1 MIRSAGF
8 KRAPARPARQ
18 WEGDAL
24 PGPRAPAER
33 VVSGDARM
41 VAPLPKGPKAKPG
54 KRTPN
59 KAEAEWMDKIV
70 AHGCVACWVDFN
82 RHVAPAVH
90 HILRGGVRLGH
101 LFTLPLCDPGHHQN
115 GDRFGMV
122 SRHPWRK
129 QFEARYGSELE
140 LLEQLR
146 KELA

>member
-41 VAPLPKGPKAKPG
+41 VVQLPKGPKAKPG

-70 AHGCVACWVDFN
+70 AYGCVACRIDGHFS
-82 RHVAPAVH
+82 RPAVH

-101 LFTLPLCDPGHHQN
+101 LFTIPLCDPGHHQ
-115 GDRFGMV
+115 GGGAIGLV
-122 SRHPWRK
+122 SRHPWKAR
-129 QFEARYGSELE
+129 FEARYGTELE
-140 LLEQLR
+140 LLEKMR